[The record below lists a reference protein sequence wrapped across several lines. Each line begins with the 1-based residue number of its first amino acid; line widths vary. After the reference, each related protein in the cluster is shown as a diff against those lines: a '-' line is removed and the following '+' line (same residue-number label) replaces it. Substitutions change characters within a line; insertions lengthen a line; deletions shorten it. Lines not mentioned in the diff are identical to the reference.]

1 MNIKYYT
8 QHNLFEKKK
17 LFILIGNPFCN
28 INENDSKT
36 LIETFMNLLKIIA
49 TCQYNGLRKKW

>member
-28 INENDSKT
+28 RNENDSKT